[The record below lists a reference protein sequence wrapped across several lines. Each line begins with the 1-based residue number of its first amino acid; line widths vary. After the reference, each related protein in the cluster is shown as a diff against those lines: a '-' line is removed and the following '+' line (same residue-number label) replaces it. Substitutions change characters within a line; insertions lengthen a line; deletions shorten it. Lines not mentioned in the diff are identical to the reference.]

1 MQWIFSGKYLI
12 QKCNRVFYIHSGIPI
27 DGINGSNVASQL
39 KFIMKILFLV
49 AKNLPVT
56 SKYIVGILRQVA
68 QKELLA
74 NLNPQLTG
82 NQT

>member
-1 MQWIFSGKYLI
+1 MYDSLLNAKKIWIVREI
-12 QKCNRVFYIHSGIPI
+12 NR
-27 DGINGSNVASQL
+27 SNVASQL
-39 KFIMKILFLV
+39 KFVMKILILV
-49 AKNLPVT
+49 AKNLPAT
-56 SKYIVGILRQVA
+56 SKYIVWILRQVA